1 MGGRAAL
8 TRRLAEPGAE
18 RNHVGGR
25 ASIDQL
31 SRAGL
36 RRIRRATYAFRRHR
50 ARSDFDGSADY
61 WDRRYRLGSDSGA
74 GSYGQTAA
82 HKAEFVNAFVAE
94 RHVQSVIEFG
104 CGDGNQLTLAEY
116 PRYVGLDVS
125 PEAVRACQ
133 ARFAGDSTKQF
144 KVVADY
150 NGERAD
156 LALSLD
162 VIYHLVED
170 PVFEEYMRL
179 LFGAAERY
187 VIVFSSNTNRRTPI
201 DRAHLRHRRFT
212 DWTARQDSWSLQHA
226 SSSFGVRRRASFFVF
241 ERILPSK

>member
-1 MGGRAAL
+1 VGR
-8 TRRLAEPGAE
+8 
-18 RNHVGGR
+18 R
-25 ASIDQL
+25 ASIQQL
-31 SRAGL
+31 GRAGR
-36 RRIRRATYAFRRHR
+36 RRIRRVTYAFRRHR
-50 ARSDFDGSADY
+50 ARGDFDGSADY

-74 GSYGQTAA
+74 GSYGRTAV
-82 HKAEFVNAFVAE
+82 HKAAFLNTFVAE
-94 RHVQSVIEFG
+94 HHVPSVIEFG
-104 CGDGNQLTLAEY
+104 CGDGHQLSLAEY

-125 PEAVRACQ
+125 PAAVQACQ
-133 ARFAGDSTKQF
+133 ARFANDSTKQF

-201 DRAHLRHRRFT
+201 DRAHVRHRRFT
-212 DWTARQDSWSLQHA
+212 EWTAQQDSWRLQHG
-226 SSSFGVRRRASFFVF
+226 SSSFGLRRRASFFVF
-241 ERILPSK
+241 ERAPLST